1 MTVKDLKCY
10 DIIELYD
17 NREFTYILND
27 EFDID
32 IKNNTF
38 VKDEDANY
46 TSFNYITKIW
56 REDNK
61 GNYIL
66 IYKKDR

>member
-27 EFDID
+27 EFDVN
-32 IKNNTF
+32 IKDNTF
-38 VKDEDANY
+38 VKDEDDNY
-46 TSFNYITKIW
+46 KSFDFISKVW
-56 REDNK
+56 REDDR

-66 IYKKDR
+66 IYKKI